1 MRNWSERQFAETEK
15 GEPVSFRQVVQ
26 WQTPDW

>member
-1 MRNWSERQFAETEK
+1 MLNWSERQFADAEK
-15 GEPVSFRQVVQ
+15 DEPVSFRHVVQ